1 MESEQGWLKKALE
14 DATTRVGDWP
24 EWKRSLQSAMEQNDM
39 PAIES
44 PVVTPMSNSSAPCK

>member
-24 EWKRSLQSAMEQNDM
+24 EWKRSLQSAMAQNGM
-39 PAIES
+39 PAVEPPTVS
-44 PVVTPMSNSSAPCK
+44 ATSNSSSPCR